1 MPDVLTPGGKT
12 VPTRPIPTRA
22 PQGAAER
29 GVDLKLYNG
38 GDKST
43 WCPGCGDFGILA
55 AVKQALPGI
64 GLFPHQVLLVSGIGC
79 GSKLPHYMH
88 ANGYNSVHG
97 RALPVAQGIKLAN
110 HGLTVIA
117 VTGDGDGYGIGMGHF
132 MHLARRNVDIT
143 HIVENNQVYGLTK
156 GQYSPTSERGY
167 ISSFSPEGALEYAVN
182 PILLAIAGGATF
194 VARGF
199 SGDVKQLV
207 WLIQEA
213 VKHKGYALVD
223 VLQPCITYNKLNTYD
238 WYRDRVYKLQE
249 DPAYDPTRRDLAM
262 ARALEWG
269 DRIPTGIIYREEGR
283 PTYEEQVSALKAG
296 PLVQQPL
303 DGRFAEYEAI
313 KNEFV

>member
-1 MPDVLTPGGKT
+1 MSD
-12 VPTRPIPTRA
+12 I
-22 PQGAAER
+22 
-29 GVDLKLYNG
+29 KLFRNEE
-38 GDKST
+38 KPT

-55 AVKQALPGI
+55 SLQQAFTDLD
-64 GLFPHQVLLVSGIGC
+64 LYPHQVCLVSGIGC
-79 GSKLPHYMH
+79 GSKLPYYMR
-88 ANGYNSVHG
+88 ANGYDSLHG
-97 RALPVAQGIKLAN
+97 RALPVATGIKLGN
-110 HGLTVIA
+110 HDLKVI
-117 VTGDGDGYGIGMGHF
+117 VISGDGDGYGIGGNHF
-132 MHLARRNVDIT
+132 IHTMRRNPDMT